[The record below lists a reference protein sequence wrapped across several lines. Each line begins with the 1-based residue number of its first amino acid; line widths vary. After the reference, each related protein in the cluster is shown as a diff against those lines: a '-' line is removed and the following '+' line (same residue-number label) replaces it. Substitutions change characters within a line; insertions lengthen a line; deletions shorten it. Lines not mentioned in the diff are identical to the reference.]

1 MKSFVHESLL
11 SSDSAASKYFD
22 QKFIRE
28 MLADHEGQQEQR
40 RRHIYLLLSFELWH
54 RQFISA

>member
-1 MKSFVHESLL
+1 
-11 SSDSAASKYFD
+11 
-22 QKFIRE
+22 